1 MGQLQ
6 IYNYYM
12 KSGFEMV
19 FSIRVDGL
27 LDSTIILIST
37 QMDFILILI
46 LTRYVIIFFVFNGT
60 GISYININMHGTLND
75 SICTLIYMTNVLK
88 Y

>member
-1 MGQLQ
+1 MGPLQ
-6 IYNYYM
+6 IYNYYL

-19 FSIRVDGL
+19 FSIRVDGF

-46 LTRYVIIFFVFNGT
+46 LTRYVIIFLFLTVQVFR
-60 GISYININMHGTLND
+60 ILIL
-75 SICTLIYMTNVLK
+75 ICMEHSTIVYVH
-88 Y
+88 

>member
-19 FSIRVDGL
+19 FSIRVDGF

-37 QMDFILILI
+37 QMVFILMLILTSYVIFLTVQVFRILILI
-46 LTRYVIIFFVFNGT
+46 CMEHSTIVYV
-60 GISYININMHGTLND
+60 H
-75 SICTLIYMTNVLK
+75 
-88 Y
+88 

>member
-1 MGQLQ
+1 MGPLQ
-6 IYNYYM
+6 IYNYYL

-19 FSIRVDGL
+19 FSIRVDGF

-37 QMDFILILI
+37 QMVFILMLI
-46 LTRYVIIFFVFNGT
+46 LTSYVIFFNGT

-75 SICTLIYMTNVLK
+75 SICTLIYMTKVLK